1 MFHVFLGHIC
11 TLGVAQENELFIHPT
26 LSLVLVLLMSSGKE
40 WPDAQNHRGL
50 QGRVLTSV

>member
-26 LSLVLVLLMSSGKE
+26 LSLVLILLMSSGKE